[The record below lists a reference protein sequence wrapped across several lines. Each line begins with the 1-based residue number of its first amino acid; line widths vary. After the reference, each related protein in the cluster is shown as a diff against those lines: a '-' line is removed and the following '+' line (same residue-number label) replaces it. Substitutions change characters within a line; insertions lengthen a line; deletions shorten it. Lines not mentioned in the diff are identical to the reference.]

1 MPNPRR
7 RKMPANRSRR
17 NNPPGGEPARA
28 TIEHSK
34 AARCPYRGGAPLLL
48 QGKNSTLL
56 QLFNISQ
63 GLEGQFGPG
72 RAETAAYG
80 VAGGRNV
87 GPGAAVKRHL
97 AAGKNFGRQPAGQR
111 SRDTLAPVTRQH
123 VNPDLPHRLAV
134 GRSAGQPDKPP
145 TVKSAD
151 AEHVKAA
158 ARFTHSVGPLRG
170 IQWRKIRRTQ
180 YPKFIP
186 AAYGGQRVQQR
197 QKVFGHEA

>member
-17 NNPPGGEPARA
+17 NNPPGGKPARA

-63 GLEGQFGPG
+63 RLEGSARPRPG
-72 RAETAAYG
+72 GNRC
-80 VAGGRNV
+80 VWRCGRKECWTRRSSKN
-87 GPGAAVKRHL
+87 GTLPR
-97 AAGKNFGRQPAGQR
+97 GKNFGRQPAGQR

-134 GRSAGQPDKPP
+134 GRSAGQPDKPLA
-145 TVKSAD
+145 VKSAD

-158 ARFTHSVGPLRG
+158 ARFTQSVGPLRG
-170 IQWRKIRRTQ
+170 IQRRKIRRTQ

-186 AAYGGQRVQQR
+186 RSVWGPARPAAAESIRP
-197 QKVFGHEA
+197 